1 MIPQGD
7 GAFEKSLY
15 VWVASLALKVP
26 VGDWPIY
33 HLSAI
38 QVAIFHVAF
47 GIEDQ
52 TYIGTETKVRIQFGK
67 EGGHGCLGTHG
78 SQVFRTRLSRR
89 DLI

>member
-1 MIPQGD
+1 MMNTTGMH
-7 GAFEKSLY
+7 FMSSMSKSLEFLEWTNVKLY
-15 VWVASLALKVP
+15 ARP
-26 VGDWPIY
+26 R
-33 HLSAI
+33 LSAI

-78 SQVFRTRLSRR
+78 SQVFRARLSRR

>member
-33 HLSAI
+33 PVGLCDLRSVSSKSKTGVCGHAGCERSSSVL
-38 QVAIFHVAF
+38 
-47 GIEDQ
+47 
-52 TYIGTETKVRIQFGK
+52 GK
-67 EGGHGCLGTHG
+67 EC
-78 SQVFRTRLSRR
+78 
-89 DLI
+89 

>member
-33 HLSAI
+33 PVGLCGLRSVFLRNQKLARVDMLVARGHDPSSAKN
-38 QVAIFHVAF
+38 V
-47 GIEDQ
+47 D
-52 TYIGTETKVRIQFGK
+52 
-67 EGGHGCLGTHG
+67 
-78 SQVFRTRLSRR
+78 R
-89 DLI
+89 DR